1 MKISIIIP
9 CLNEEES
16 ILQTLMPLQT
26 MREHGHEVII
36 SDGGS
41 TDKTCELALP
51 YVDTLIASPK
61 GRAQQMNTGALQAN
75 GDVFWFLH
83 ADTIAPEN
91 ADQYINQVIK
101 YNHSIWGRFNVHLSG
116 QKFQFRIIEF
126 LMNLRSCLTGI
137 ATGDQGIFVL
147 RSYFKEL
154 NGYKNI
160 SLMEDVEISKR
171 LKKIKK
177 PACIKHK
184 ITTSSRRWEKHGIL
198 RTIFLMWK
206 LRMAYYLGASEDKLA
221 SQYKH
226 V

>member
-137 ATGDQGIFVL
+137 STGDQGIFVL

>member
-51 YVDTLIASPK
+51 YVDTLITSPK

-206 LRMAYYLGASEDKLA
+206 LRTAYYLGASEDKLA

>member
-9 CLNEEES
+9 CFNEEKN

-26 MREHGHEVII
+26 MREHGHEII
-36 SDGGS
+36 ICDGGS
-41 TDKTCELALP
+41 TDNTCQLALP
-51 YVDTLIASPK
+51 YVDTLVSSAK
-61 GRAQQMNTGALQAN
+61 GRSQQMNTGALQAN

-91 ADQYINQVIK
+91 ADQYINQTIK
-101 YNHSIWGRFNVHLSG
+101 YHHCIWGRFNVHLSG
-116 QKFQFRIIEF
+116 KQFQFRIIEF

-137 ATGDQGIFVL
+137 ATGDQGIFIL

-160 SLMEDVEISKR
+160 PLMEDVEISKR
-171 LKKIKK
+171 LKHIRK

-184 ITTSSRRWEKHGIL
+184 IITSSRRWEKHGIL

-206 LRMAYYLGASEDKLA
+206 LRLAYYFGASADELA

>member
-9 CLNEEES
+9 CFNEEKS
-16 ILQTLMPLQT
+16 ILDTLMPLQS

-41 TDKTCELALP
+41 TDNTCQLALP
-51 YVDTLIASPK
+51 YVDVLVSSPK

-83 ADTIAPEN
+83 ADTVAPEN
-91 ADQYINQVIK
+91 ADQYINHVIK
-101 YNHSIWGRFNVHLSG
+101 YNHHIWGRFNVHLSG
-116 QKFQFRIIEF
+116 NRFQFRIIEL

-147 RSYFKEL
+147 RTYFKEL
-154 NGYKNI
+154 NGYKTI
-160 SLMEDVEISKR
+160 PLMEDIEISMR
-171 LKKIKK
+171 LKRIRK

-184 ITTSSRRWEKHGIL
+184 IITSSRRWEKHGIA

-206 LRMAYYLGASEDKLA
+206 LRLAFYFGVSVEKLA
-221 SQYKH
+221 SQYQH

>member
-9 CLNEEES
+9 CYNESEN
-16 ILQTLMPLQT
+16 IIKTLMPLQT
-26 MREHGHEVII
+26 LREHGHEVII

-41 TDKTCELALP
+41 TDNTCELALP
-51 YVDTLIASPK
+51 YVDTLVTSPK
-61 GRAQQMNTGALQAN
+61 GRARQMNTGSLHAN

-83 ADTIAPEN
+83 ADTIAPDN
-91 ADQYINQVIK
+91 ADQYINQTIK
-101 YNHSIWGRFNVHLSG
+101 YDHAIWGRFNVRLSG
-116 QKFQFRIIEF
+116 QKFQFRIIEM

-160 SLMEDVEISKR
+160 PLMEDIEISNR
-171 LKKIKK
+171 LKHIRK

-184 ITTSSRRWEKHGIL
+184 IMTSSRRWEKNGIL
-198 RTIFLMWK
+198 RTVLLMWK
-206 LRMAYYLGASEDKLA
+206 LRLAYYLGVSPDKLA
-221 SQYKH
+221 SQYQQ